1 MLTNVSNVNNVM
13 ENSIYYYLF
22 TYYLFRSKEKKKL
35 ERYNIKF
42 IHLNF
47 SYSII
52 IHLLLF
58 LLITYR

>member
-1 MLTNVSNVNNVM
+1 MLAMLTM
-13 ENSIYYYLF
+13 LWKIAFIFDL
-22 TYYLFRSKEKKKL
+22 KKKKKL
-35 ERYNIKF
+35 GRYNIKF

>member
-1 MLTNVSNVNNVM
+1 MLTNVSNVKNVM
-13 ENSIYYYLF
+13 ENSIYL
-22 TYYLFRSKEKKKL
+22 RSKEKKKL
-35 ERYNIKF
+35 GRYNIKF

>member
-1 MLTNVSNVNNVM
+1 MLAMLTM
-13 ENSIYYYLF
+13 LWKIAFIFDL
-22 TYYLFRSKEKKKL
+22 KKKKKL

>member
-1 MLTNVSNVNNVM
+1 MLAM
-13 ENSIYYYLF
+13 LKMLWKIAFIFDL
-22 TYYLFRSKEKKKL
+22 KKKKKL
-35 ERYNIKF
+35 GRYNIKF

-58 LLITYR
+58 LLITIILHYYYFID